1 MAEKR
6 FFLHMLRKGAGWMRR
21 IVALI
26 LALSMLVFV
35 LPAFATTLGEDP
47 DLFRDFIQ
55 NRYGIMIRMG
65 NECKDCTITDCELL
79 VAPDCLDYYTLFIQK
94 I

>member
-6 FFLHMLRKGAGWMRR
+6 FFLHMLRKGTGWMRR

-35 LPAFATTLGEDP
+35 LPAFATTIGEDP
-47 DLFRDFIQ
+47 ETFRSYIQ
-55 NRYGIMIRMG
+55 NRYGVIIRMG
-65 NECKDCTITDCELL
+65 LL
-79 VAPDCLDYYTLFIQK
+79 NLRAVLHIWLLIVC
-94 I
+94 